1 MNVAV
6 DANIVMTFN
15 NKIASEA
22 IVVTEADGTIVAGA
36 KTWDTEGKIL
46 TFNPTANLDNSTV
59 YLVTIAG
66 VVDIY
71 GQSLAASV
79 KNFTTVA

>member
-1 MNVAV
+1 
-6 DANIVMTFN
+6 MTFN
-15 NKIASEA
+15 NKIADEFITVA
-22 IVVTEADGTIVAGA
+22 KADGTIVEGA
-36 KTWDTEGKIL
+36 KTWDAAGKIL
-46 TFNPTANLDNSTV
+46 TFNPTASLNNSTV

-71 GQSLAASV
+71 GQSLAAFV